1 MSAEEMKPND
11 DSVISSTADSRYS
24 NTRLPFGSCRM
35 KEGDREGECGE
46 VARDR

>member
-1 MSAEEMKPND
+1 MRGESPWVVAN
-11 DSVISSTADSRYS
+11 TADSRYS